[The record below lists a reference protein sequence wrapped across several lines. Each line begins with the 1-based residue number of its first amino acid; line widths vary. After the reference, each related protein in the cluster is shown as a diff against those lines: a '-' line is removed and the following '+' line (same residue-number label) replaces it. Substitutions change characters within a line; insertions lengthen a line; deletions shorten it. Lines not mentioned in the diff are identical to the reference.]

1 MQLLSGREKPKW
13 TGGWLFVGAADSGL
27 QLAGLSHLFILKCS
41 VLKSYGSAG
50 PGSASLSLRASL

>member
-27 QLAGLSHLFILKCS
+27 
-41 VLKSYGSAG
+41 
-50 PGSASLSLRASL
+50 SLQV